1 MYAVFESGGKQHRVQ
16 PGDILR
22 LEKLEGEVGTTVK
35 FDRVLMTSK
44 PSGEASQV
52 TLGKPLLQ
60 GATVEGEIV
69 GQGRGEKILIIKM
82 KRRKQYR
89 RTQGHRQF
97 HTEVLVTGVSNGA
110 GEQASL
116 DAAAKKEKLEKF
128 FTLLRPVG
136 LPQSPKAP
144 VATRVPFDVFQ
155 KRQAEAAAAPAEKKE
170 ARAAAPKKKKAG
182 GAKKKKSAAKKSAGK
197 KKH

>member
-22 LEKLEGEVGTTVK
+22 LEKLEGEVGKAVK

-44 PSGEASQV
+44 PGETSQI
-52 TLGKPLLQ
+52 TLGKPLLA
-60 GATVEGEIV
+60 GASVEGEIV

-97 HTEVLVTGVSNGA
+97 QTEVLVTSVNNGA
-110 GEQASL
+110 GDHESL
-116 DAAAKKEKLEKF
+116 DASSKKEKIEKF

-136 LPQSPKAP
+136 PAQAPAAP
-144 VATRVPFDVFQ
+144 VKTRVPYDVWQ
-155 KRQAEAAAAPAEKKE
+155 KRQETAAAPSEKKE
-170 ARAAAPKKKKAG
+170 AKAAAPKAKKA
-182 GAKKKKSAAKKSAGK
+182 GAKKKKACGAKKTAK